1 MSTIYVFIGSII
13 LALLALLVAKHT
25 RSFEKRFNND
35 YMIISLIKILRVLSY
50 LLVTLLFLLSL
61 LIVVGTIL
69 EKLI

>member
-1 MSTIYVFIGSII
+1 MSTIYVLIGSII

-25 RSFEKRFNND
+25 RGFEKRLDND
-35 YMIISLIKILRVLSY
+35 YMLISLMEILRVLSY

-61 LIVVGTIL
+61 LIVIGTIL